1 MERVVPNALESP
13 STTKRGRSQRRV
25 KDNAPHLEGPESLCP
40 LRSLCENGSEDR
52 AFRSSIWFHAE
63 DAEDTE
69 VGPDPRAARPYLW
82 NVEIR
87 EFGKRPWSASWLPR
101 FRIKPARGSISPF
114 PDFHIPHS
122 TSRFGGD
129 AVDVQTWKRGRG
141 EQRVR
146 DNAFHHSERLGFRSV
161 LAGGTNSC
169 CA

>member
-114 PDFHIPHS
+114 PDFHIASSAVTQWMCRRGNADGANNALGTTRS
-122 TSRFGGD
+122 TSAERDREVASPFLF
-129 AVDVQTWKRGRG
+129 WRG
-141 EQRVR
+141 ETEATAR
-146 DNAFHHSERLGFRSV
+146 
-161 LAGGTNSC
+161 
-169 CA
+169 